1 MYERSIKIFSFLE
14 KLVSHILNEREEY
27 LISEEIHDYHYNHFQ
42 IDKMSLQIEE
52 QMEEARMFHSF
63 GSIIQF
69 LNKCS
74 SVDSQFQLNYP
85 HFIQDVVKYSKL
97 SRNLYI
103 LSFLILLNT
112 IFEFIRFRSFPLSV
126 QN

>member
-74 SVDSQFQLNYP
+74 SVDSQFQLN
-85 HFIQDVVKYSKL
+85 
-97 SRNLYI
+97 
-103 LSFLILLNT
+103 
-112 IFEFIRFRSFPLSV
+112 
-126 QN
+126 